1 MAINK
6 LSIYDFR
13 VWKWFESSLNLLPLY
28 VLILMLSSCNV
39 SKNNLQGNNE
49 PLEKNPEQTVWV
61 YLMAGQSNMA
71 GRGAIEAQDT
81 ISNPRILSID
91 SQNNWVLA
99 KEPLHFYENSG
110 LDCGMSFAR
119 EMLKHVPDSVTIAL
133 VPCAVGGSSI
143 YKWLDEDSEHRGV
156 KLLRNFKQKVDLAK
170 ARGEIK
176 GILWHQGES
185 NANEKDIPVYNKA
198 VNSLFEIF
206 RAEVGDADLPIVM
219 GELGRF
225 AKPEEKAFKFQRIN
239 QVIRSVAENDKNT
252 YWVSSKGLDHKGDNL
267 QFNSVAQRKLGKR
280 YAEEMLKT
288 MTNKTK

>member
-1 MAINK
+1 MGINK
-6 LSIYDFR
+6 PVICDIEAGNWCKSGPILIPFYLF
-13 VWKWFESSLNLLPLY
+13 
-28 VLILMLSSCNV
+28 ILMLSSCNV
-39 SKNNLQGNNE
+39 SKNTLQEEQG
-49 PLEKNPEQTVWV
+49 PLEKNPAQTVWI

-81 ISNPRILSID
+81 ISNPRIWSID
-91 SQNNWVLA
+91 GQDNWVLA

-110 LDCGMSFAR
+110 LDCGLSFAQ
-119 EMLKHVPDSVTIAL
+119 EMLKHVPDSVTIGL

-143 YKWLDEDSEHRGV
+143 YQWLEDSEHRGV
-156 KLLRNFKQKVDLAK
+156 KLLSNFKQKVELAK

-176 GILWHQGES
+176 GILWHQGEG

-225 AKPEEKAFKFQRIN
+225 AQPEEKALRFQAIN
-239 QVIRSVAENDKNT
+239 QIIRYVAENDKNT
-252 YWVSSKGLDHKGDNL
+252 YWISSKGLNHKGDNSH
-267 QFNSVAQRKLGKR
+267 FNAAAQRILGKR
-280 YAEEMLKT
+280 YAKVMRSTIK
-288 MTNKTK
+288 NNNN

>member
-6 LSIYDFR
+6 PVIYDIEAR
-13 VWKWFESSLNLLPLY
+13 NWCKYSLSLIPLY

-39 SKNNLQGNNE
+39 SKNTLQPKQE
-49 PLEKNPEQTVWV
+49 PKEKNPAQTVWI
-61 YLMAGQSNMA
+61 YLMAGQSNMS

-91 SQNNWVLA
+91 GQDNWVLA

-110 LDCGMSFAR
+110 LDCGLSFAQ

-143 YKWLDEDSEHRGV
+143 YQWLEDSEHRGV
-156 KLLRNFKQKVDLAK
+156 KLLSNFKQKVDLAK
-170 ARGEIK
+170 TKGEIK

-198 VNSLFEIF
+198 VDSLFEIF

-225 AKPEEKAFKFQRIN
+225 TKPEEKALRFQGIN

-252 YWVSSKGLDHKGDNL
+252 YWISSKELDHKGDNL
-267 QFNSVAQRKLGKR
+267 HFNSEAQRELGKR
-280 YAEEMLKT
+280 YALKIVLHIS
-288 MTNKTK
+288 K

>member
-1 MAINK
+1 MGINK
-6 LSIYDFR
+6 SVICDIEAGN
-13 VWKWFESSLNLLPLY
+13 WCKSGPNLIPFYLF
-28 VLILMLSSCNV
+28 ILMLSSCNV
-39 SKNNLQGNNE
+39 SKNTLQEEQG
-49 PLEKNPEQTVWV
+49 PLEKNPAQTVWI

-81 ISNPRILSID
+81 ISNPRIWSID
-91 SQNNWVLA
+91 GQDNWVLA

-110 LDCGMSFAR
+110 LDCGLSFAQ
-119 EMLKHVPDSVTIAL
+119 EMLKHVPDSVTIGL

-143 YKWLDEDSEHRGV
+143 YQWLEDSEHRGV
-156 KLLRNFKQKVDLAK
+156 KLLSNFKQKVELAK

-176 GILWHQGES
+176 GILWHQGEG

-225 AKPEEKAFKFQRIN
+225 AQPEEKALRFQAIN
-239 QVIRSVAENDKNT
+239 QIIRYVAENDKNT
-252 YWVSSKGLDHKGDNL
+252 YWISSKGLNHKGDNSH
-267 QFNSVAQRKLGKR
+267 FNAAAQRILGKR
-280 YAEEMLKT
+280 YAKVMRSTIK
-288 MTNKTK
+288 NNNN

>member
-6 LSIYDFR
+6 LSIYDFIA
-13 VWKWFESSLNLLPLY
+13 WKWFKSSLSLIPLY
-28 VLILMLSSCNV
+28 LLILMLSSCNV
-39 SKNNLQGNNE
+39 SKNTLQAKQE
-49 PLEKNPEQTVWV
+49 PLKKQSDQTVWI

-71 GRGAIEAQDT
+71 GRSAVEAQDT

-91 SQNNWVLA
+91 SKGNWVLA
-99 KEPLHFYENSG
+99 KEPLHFYENRG
-110 LDCGMSFAR
+110 LDCGLSFAQ

-143 YKWLDEDSEHRGV
+143 YQWLEDSEHRGV
-156 KLLRNFKQKVDLAK
+156 KLLSNFKQKVDLAK
-170 ARGEIK
+170 TRGEIK

-198 VNSLFEIF
+198 INSLFDIF
-206 RAEVGDADLPIVM
+206 RAEVGNADLPIVM

-225 AKPEEKAFKFQRIN
+225 AQPEEKALRFQGIN
-239 QVIRSVAENDKNT
+239 EVIRYVAENNKNT

-267 QFNSVAQRKLGKR
+267 HFNSAAQRTLGKR
-280 YAEEMLKT
+280 YAEVILNTIK
-288 MTNKTK
+288 NNSN

>member
-6 LSIYDFR
+6 PVIYDIEAR
-13 VWKWFESSLNLLPLY
+13 NWCKYSLSLIPLY

-39 SKNNLQGNNE
+39 SKNALQPKQE
-49 PLEKNPEQTVWV
+49 PMEKNPAQTVWI
-61 YLMAGQSNMA
+61 YLMAGQSNMS

-91 SQNNWVLA
+91 SKGNWVLA

-110 LDCGMSFAR
+110 LDCGLSFAQ

-143 YKWLDEDSEHRGV
+143 YQWLEDSEHRGV
-156 KLLRNFKQKVDLAK
+156 KLLSNFKQKVDLAK
-170 ARGEIK
+170 TKGEIK

-198 VNSLFEIF
+198 VDSLFEIF

-225 AKPEEKAFKFQRIN
+225 TKPEEKALRFQGIN

-252 YWVSSKGLDHKGDNL
+252 YWISSKELDHKGDNL
-267 QFNSVAQRKLGKR
+267 HFNSEAQRELGKR
-280 YAEEMLKT
+280 YALKIVLHIS
-288 MTNKTK
+288 K

>member
-1 MAINK
+1 MNINK
-6 LSIYDFR
+6 LSIYDFI
-13 VWKWFESSLNLLPLY
+13 VWKWCKPSLNLIRLCL
-28 VLILMLSSCNV
+28 LIMMLSSCTV
-39 SKNNLQGNNE
+39 SKNTIQTKE
-49 PLEKNPEQTVWV
+49 ESQEKKSDQTVWV

-71 GRGAIEAQDT
+71 GRGAVEAQDT

-91 SQNNWVLA
+91 SKGNWVLA

-110 LDCGMSFAR
+110 LDCGLSFAQ

-143 YKWLDEDSEHRGV
+143 YQWLKDSEHRGV
-156 KLLRNFKQKVDLAK
+156 KLLSNFKQKVNLAK
-170 ARGEIK
+170 TKGEIK

-198 VNSLFEIF
+198 VDSLFEIF
-206 RAEVGDADLPIVM
+206 RTEVGDANLPIVM

-225 AKPEEKAFKFQRIN
+225 AKPEEKALRFQRIN
-239 QVIRSVAENDKNT
+239 EVIRYVAENDKNT

-267 QFNSVAQRKLGKR
+267 HFNSAAQRALGKR
-280 YAEEMLKT
+280 YAKVILNTIK
-288 MTNKTK
+288 NNSN

>member
-6 LSIYDFR
+6 PVIYDIEAR
-13 VWKWFESSLNLLPLY
+13 NWCKYSLSLIPLY

-39 SKNNLQGNNE
+39 SKNTLQPKQE
-49 PLEKNPEQTVWV
+49 PIEKNPAQTVWI
-61 YLMAGQSNMA
+61 YLMAGQSNMS

-91 SQNNWVLA
+91 SKGNWVLA

-110 LDCGMSFAR
+110 LDCGLSFAQ

-143 YKWLDEDSEHRGV
+143 YQWLEDSEHRGV
-156 KLLRNFKQKVDLAK
+156 KLLSNFKQKVDLAK
-170 ARGEIK
+170 TKGEIK

-198 VNSLFEIF
+198 VDSLFEIF

-225 AKPEEKAFKFQRIN
+225 TKPEEKALRFQGIN

-252 YWVSSKGLDHKGDNL
+252 YWISSKELDHKGDNL
-267 QFNSVAQRKLGKR
+267 HFNSEAQRELGKR
-280 YAEEMLKT
+280 YALKIVLHIS
-288 MTNKTK
+288 K